1 MQEMLLD
8 SWSALCTVYSSCF
21 LFISNPTFSL
31 CFALEMEGF
40 CTETISFLSPY
51 KNIQPDVVRKKM
63 VLPWSR
69 RCCNTCKTAWN
80 VKFLLANCVI
90 LLGRRYKN
98 KLLELQE
105 KLSNNWAIGRP
116 TIEFSSWRWD
126 QIRVKVSI
134 LNLHIWMLTLE
145 ISRCCEAS
153 GVENEDQQ
161 GLSVGFILLWRSW
174 KNHPRDQFILVYP
187 GLLLWFGKFPC

>member
-1 MQEMLLD
+1 MLLD

-21 LFISNPTFSL
+21 LFVSNPTFSV

-63 VLPWSR
+63 VLQWSR

-90 LLGRRYKN
+90 LIEKKIQEWDWL
-98 KLLELQE
+98 LLELQE
-105 KLSNNWAIGRP
+105 KLSNGWAMFSMSTFGRR
-116 TIEFSSWRWD
+116 TMKVCSWRWD
-126 QIRVKVSI
+126 QIRVKAFAS
-134 LNLHIWMLTLE
+134 W
-145 ISRCCEAS
+145 ISTYERR
-153 GVENEDQQ
+153 
-161 GLSVGFILLWRSW
+161 L
-174 KNHPRDQFILVYP
+174 
-187 GLLLWFGKFPC
+187 